1 MFIISG
7 FYAFEEIFRVA
18 EEELEDQKLRA
29 DAQLDVD
36 LKTAASRAFGEA
48 RLLVEET
55 SKCLKTPAPD
65 ETEYFR
71 ILHFSSPKVIKLIKI
86 LQHSAE
92 ELRPETDGEQSRDGH
107 HMTALIF
114 VQGRYSVLS

>member
-48 RLLVEET
+48 RRLVEET
-55 SKCLKTPAPD
+55 LKGLKTPAPD